1 MTDNKKLKHN
11 FLLNPKQS
19 TRQHQEQEQAY
30 YTELKETMEEDDL
43 YKEKSESPEKYEMN
57 VQKLPEIS
65 ELGFWLSNLG
75 KWLGEKGMIEIL
87 ASKND
92 LWKHSL

>member
-1 MTDNKKLKHN
+1 MTDNKKLKRN

-30 YTELKETMEEDDL
+30 YTEIKETMEEDDL

-57 VQKLPEIS
+57 VQKLPEIA
-65 ELGFWLSNLG
+65 ELGFWLSNLSKG
-75 KWLGEKGMIEIL
+75 KRYARHFGIDK
-87 ASKND
+87 
-92 LWKHSL
+92 